1 MASRSKR
8 IADRLR
14 DRIHHE
20 AAAVAGYFHEEAAV
34 QPKKP
39 SKRERAVNFMQMS
52 QEEKQQQFLDTPPGE
67 WSNHVQEE
75 MDNAIDQFGPA
86 VSAALPFFTTGLPPM
101 TTPEDDTPQG
111 ELARLE
117 EVLGVSLGLS

>member
-14 DRIHHE
+14 ERIQHE
-20 AAAVAGYFHEEAAV
+20 AGAVASYFHEEAAV
-34 QPKKP
+34 EPRKP
-39 SKRERAVNFMQMS
+39 SKRERAANFMQMT
-52 QEEKQQQFLDTPPGE
+52 QEQKQQEFLATPPGE
-67 WSNHVQEE
+67 WGTHVQEE
-75 MDNAIDQFGPA
+75 MDNAINEFGPA
-86 VSAALPFFTTGLPPM
+86 VSAALPFFTTGLPPT